1 MWGLSVLGGSL
12 LYMLDEKG
20 FFHLEHFIYVVG
32 VLSTFCSCVLVFF
45 LYWKLFVHIPRT
57 FVWCFLW
64 GM

>member
-32 VLSTFCSCVLVFF
+32 VLSTFCSCDLFVLEIVCSHSENFCVVFF
-45 LYWKLFVHIPRT
+45 MGHVKL
-57 FVWCFLW
+57 
-64 GM
+64 